1 MDKNELATR
10 EYEQDST
17 GGEDGAG
24 RCRLRYGVAL
34 WLLLAVPAIAYADP
48 ASDALRQALANGG
61 GETAAGLAEAGRNGT
76 GLKAIWQLG
85 GRISVWSA
93 PESASAAFPAD
104 WVGGGV
110 LGHGTRLEQAVTVR
124 YDSPSFFGLNA
135 VTEYTSGQSQTA
147 QPLGLWSLGV
157 GYRLGGLS
165 AEYGHQQIFGSPWQG
180 APGAG
185 ARGSVDHI
193 NAAYSLGL
201 WTPRISFARGY
212 GLAGGTAPETGSY
225 QQWSM
230 GLDYSL
236 SRGTKAQLSYG
247 QLRLGGKGG
256 AADAGDTGAA
266 GSQNTLELGITHH
279 F

>member
-1 MDKNELATR
+1 MDKNQLATR
-10 EYEQDST
+10 EYGQDST
-17 GGEDGAG
+17 GDEDGAG
-24 RCRLRYGVAL
+24 RCRRWRGAAL

-48 ASDALRQALANGG
+48 ASNALRQLLEYGG
-61 GETAAGLAEAGRNGT
+61 GDASAELTAAGHSGT

-110 LGHGTRLEQAVTVR
+110 LGHGARLEQAATVR

-135 VTEYTSGQSQTA
+135 VTEYTGGQSQAA

-157 GYRLGGLS
+157 GYRLGSLS
-165 AEYGHQQIFGSPWQG
+165 AEYGHQEIFGSSLQG
-180 APGAG
+180 VPGAG

-193 NAAYSLGL
+193 GAAYSLGL

-212 GLAGGTAPETGSY
+212 GLAGGGAPETGSY